1 MTVESVPSSAETR
14 KARRGIQLQASA
26 IIWLA
31 VAALLILSY
40 LVSPNFV
47 DASHLL
53 NVARQASAL
62 GVLAIGQT
70 YVLITGGIDL
80 SNGMMITLVNVIAAT
95 LLKGSDQ
102 NLGWIVLLCL
112 GIGMALGLVN
122 GVLITRLKAPPLV
135 VTLGMFSVVRGLAY
149 VYTQGAPKGDV
160 SPGLEFV
167 GAGFVGPIPTAI
179 FVWIGCT
186 ILGVILLN
194 RTVFGRQLFAVGGND
209 RAARL
214 SGVHTQRMTI
224 LAYVL
229 SGLAAAIAGL
239 LLTGYIGTGSMTI
252 GDGMNLNSVAAAVVG
267 GTVLAGGVGSVT
279 GTAGGALFLTLLFSF
294 LRFINLPYSS
304 QLMVEGVILAV
315 AAYAQLRARR

>member
-1 MTVESVPSSAETR
+1 MG
-14 KARRGIQLQASA
+14 KGRRGLQLQSA
-26 IIWLA
+26 AVIWLA
-31 VAALLILSY
+31 VVALLVISY
-40 LVSPNFV
+40 LYSANFV

-62 GVLAIGQT
+62 GILAIGQT

-80 SNGMMITLVNVIAAT
+80 SNGMIITLVNVVAAT
-95 LLKGSDQ
+95 LLNGSDE
-102 NLGWIVLLCL
+102 NLGPIVLFCL
-112 GIGMALGLVN
+112 AIGMVVGVLN
-122 GVLITRLKAPPLV
+122 GVLVVRLKAPPLV
-135 VTLGMFSVVRGLAY
+135 VTLGMYSVVRGIAY

-167 GAGFVGPIPTAI
+167 GSGFIGPIPTAI

-194 RTVFGRQLFAVGGND
+194 KTVFGRQLFAVGGND

-214 SGVHTQRMTI
+214 SGVRAQRAII

-229 SGLAAAIAGL
+229 SGLTAAIAGL

-252 GDGMNLNSVAAAVVG
+252 GDGENLNSAAAAVVG
-267 GTVLAGGVGSVT
+267 GTALAGGIGSVT
-279 GTAGGALFLTLLFSF
+279 GAAGGALFLSLLFSF

-304 QLMVEGVILAV
+304 QLMVEGLILAG